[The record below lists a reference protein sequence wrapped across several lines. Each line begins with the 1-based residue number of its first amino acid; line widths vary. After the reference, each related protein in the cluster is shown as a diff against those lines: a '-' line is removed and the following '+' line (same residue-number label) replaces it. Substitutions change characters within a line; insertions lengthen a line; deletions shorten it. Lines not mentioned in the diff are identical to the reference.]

1 MGRTTG
7 SGVGRRPANA
17 VLGSKPGGGL
27 GLSVKGGLRDRQRE
41 QRKRIIKMCVQ
52 KLRDIDDPETVL
64 CRAVLI
70 NNTFRTLKTAQRAIM
85 RNARRRVLERKE
97 SSEEEDEVE
106 EKGEKEKKGE
116 EEEDEEISITSP
128 PPSQPLPSLRQESR
142 PNFSESELSD
152 LSCDIGCSDSSMVHS
167 LVMPPLLSPHIEDM
181 TNCSFYDSFGPVDLG
196 VNNQQQTEEQTNN
209 QDQESNVPTNL
220 KLTMMKSDL
229 CDVISETNSNSGG
242 NNSFSFPKSEFG
254 SCGGPSE
261 APDMLDTL
269 LTEISQA

>member
-1 MGRTTG
+1 
-7 SGVGRRPANA
+7 
-17 VLGSKPGGGL
+17 
-27 GLSVKGGLRDRQRE
+27 
-41 QRKRIIKMCVQ
+41 MCVQ

-97 SSEEEDEVE
+97 SSEEEEEEAE
-106 EKGEKEKKGE
+106 EKGEKEKGE
-116 EEEDEEISITSP
+116 EEEEISITSP
-128 PPSQPLPSLRQESR
+128 PSQPLPSICQDSR
-142 PNFSESELSD
+142 PNFSQSDLTD

-196 VNNQQQTEEQTNN
+196 MNNQQQTDEQAN

-229 CDVISETNSNSGG
+229 CDVISETNSNSNGG
-242 NNSFSFPKSEFG
+242 FSFPKSEFG
-254 SCGGPSE
+254 SSCGGVSE

-269 LTEISQA
+269 LTEIS

>member
-1 MGRTTG
+1 
-7 SGVGRRPANA
+7 
-17 VLGSKPGGGL
+17 
-27 GLSVKGGLRDRQRE
+27 
-41 QRKRIIKMCVQ
+41 MCVQ

-70 NNTFRTLKTAQRAIM
+70 NNTFRTLKTAQRAII
-85 RNARRRVLERKE
+85 RNARRRALERKE
-97 SSEEEDEVE
+97 SSEEEEEEEEE
-106 EKGEKEKKGE
+106 EKGEKKNG
-116 EEEDEEISITSP
+116 EEDEEISITSP
-128 PPSQPLPSLRQESR
+128 PSEPLPSLRQDSR

-196 VNNQQQTEEQTNN
+196 VNNQQQTDEQAN

-229 CDVISETNSNSGG
+229 CDVISETNSNSGV
-242 NNSFSFPKSEFG
+242 NNSFTFPKS
-254 SCGGPSE
+254 
-261 APDMLDTL
+261 
-269 LTEISQA
+269 

>member
-1 MGRTTG
+1 
-7 SGVGRRPANA
+7 
-17 VLGSKPGGGL
+17 
-27 GLSVKGGLRDRQRE
+27 
-41 QRKRIIKMCVQ
+41 MCVQ

-97 SSEEEDEVE
+97 SSEEEEEEEE
-106 EKGEKEKKGE
+106 EKGEKEKG
-116 EEEDEEISITSP
+116 EEDEEISITSP
-128 PPSQPLPSLRQESR
+128 PSEPLPSLRQDSR

-196 VNNQQQTEEQTNN
+196 VNNQ
-209 QDQESNVPTNL
+209 DQESNVPTNL

-229 CDVISETNSNSGG
+229 FDVISETNSNSGT
-242 NNSFSFPKSEFG
+242 NSFGFPKSEFG
-254 SCGGPSE
+254 TYGGPSE

>member
-1 MGRTTG
+1 
-7 SGVGRRPANA
+7 
-17 VLGSKPGGGL
+17 
-27 GLSVKGGLRDRQRE
+27 
-41 QRKRIIKMCVQ
+41 MCVQ

-97 SSEEEDEVE
+97 SSEEEEEEE
-106 EKGEKEKKGE
+106 EKGEKEKG
-116 EEEDEEISITSP
+116 EEDEEISITSP
-128 PPSQPLPSLRQESR
+128 PSEPLPSLRQDSR

-196 VNNQQQTEEQTNN
+196 VNNQH
-209 QDQESNVPTNL
+209 QESNVPTNL

-229 CDVISETNSNSGG
+229 CDVISETNSNSG
-242 NNSFSFPKSEFG
+242 
-254 SCGGPSE
+254 
-261 APDMLDTL
+261 
-269 LTEISQA
+269 

>member
-1 MGRTTG
+1 
-7 SGVGRRPANA
+7 
-17 VLGSKPGGGL
+17 
-27 GLSVKGGLRDRQRE
+27 
-41 QRKRIIKMCVQ
+41 MCVQ

-70 NNTFRTLKTAQRAIM
+70 NNTFRTLKTAQRAII
-85 RNARRRVLERKE
+85 RNARRRALERKE
-97 SSEEEDEVE
+97 STDEEEEE
-106 EKGEKEKKGE
+106 EKGEEKE
-116 EEEDEEISITSP
+116 EEEEEEAEEITITP
-128 PPSQPLPSLRQESR
+128 PAPEPLPSLRQDARS
-142 PNFSESELSD
+142 NFSEGELTD
-152 LSCDIGCSDSSMVHS
+152 LSCDMGCTDSSMVHS

-196 VNNQQQTEEQTNN
+196 LNNQQQTDEQAN

-229 CDVISETNSNSGG
+229 CDVISETNSNSGANG
-242 NNSFSFPKSEFG
+242 FSFPKSDFG

-261 APDMLDTL
+261 APDMFDTL

>member
-1 MGRTTG
+1 
-7 SGVGRRPANA
+7 
-17 VLGSKPGGGL
+17 
-27 GLSVKGGLRDRQRE
+27 
-41 QRKRIIKMCVQ
+41 MCVQ

-97 SSEEEDEVE
+97 SSEEEEEEEE
-106 EKGEKEKKGE
+106 EKGEKEKG
-116 EEEDEEISITSP
+116 EEDEEISITSP
-128 PPSQPLPSLRQESR
+128 PSEPLPSLRQDSR

-196 VNNQQQTEEQTNN
+196 VNNQTDEQTN

-229 CDVISETNSNSGG
+229 CDVISETNSNSGT
-242 NNSFSFPKSEFG
+242 NSFSSQSLSLEVHVGESPRLPICWTHCSPRSARRECCLCQ
-254 SCGGPSE
+254 SVHI
-261 APDMLDTL
+261 L
-269 LTEISQA
+269 LHCVHMRAHGCMICTAYLYVQVSACAG

>member
-1 MGRTTG
+1 
-7 SGVGRRPANA
+7 
-17 VLGSKPGGGL
+17 
-27 GLSVKGGLRDRQRE
+27 
-41 QRKRIIKMCVQ
+41 MCVQ

-97 SSEEEDEVE
+97 SS
-106 EKGEKEKKGE
+106 KEKGE
-116 EEEDEEISITSP
+116 EEEEISITSP
-128 PPSQPLPSLRQESR
+128 PSQPLPSICQDSR
-142 PNFSESELSD
+142 PNFSESDLTD
-152 LSCDIGCSDSSMVHS
+152 LSCDIGCTDSSMVHS

-181 TNCSFYDSFGPVDLG
+181 TNCSFYDSFDPVDLG
-196 VNNQQQTEEQTNN
+196 MNNQH
-209 QDQESNVPTNL
+209 QESNVPTNL

-229 CDVISETNSNSGG
+229 CDVISETNSNSGANG
-242 NNSFSFPKSEFG
+242 FSFPKSDFG

-261 APDMLDTL
+261 APDMFDTL

>member
-1 MGRTTG
+1 
-7 SGVGRRPANA
+7 
-17 VLGSKPGGGL
+17 
-27 GLSVKGGLRDRQRE
+27 
-41 QRKRIIKMCVQ
+41 MCVQ

-85 RNARRRVLERKE
+85 RNARKRVLERKE
-97 SSEEEDEVE
+97 SSEEEEEEE
-106 EKGEKEKKGE
+106 EKGEKEKGE

-128 PPSQPLPSLRQESR
+128 PSSEPLPSLRSQDSR

-152 LSCDIGCSDSSMVHS
+152 LSCDIGCSDSSLVHS

-196 VNNQQQTEEQTNN
+196 VNNQQTEEQNN
-209 QDQESNVPTNL
+209 QEEQESNIPTNL

-229 CDVISETNSNSGG
+229 CDVISETNSNSGANG
-242 NNSFSFPKSEFG
+242 FSFPKSDFG

-261 APDMLDTL
+261 APDMFDTL

>member
-1 MGRTTG
+1 L
-7 SGVGRRPANA
+7 SG
-17 VLGSKPGGGL
+17 KGGGL
-27 GLSVKGGLRDRQRE
+27 RGDRQRE

-97 SSEEEDEVE
+97 SSEEEEEEEE
-106 EKGEKEKKGE
+106 EKGEKEKG
-116 EEEDEEISITSP
+116 EEDEEISITSP
-128 PPSQPLPSLRQESR
+128 PSEPLPSLRQDSR

-196 VNNQQQTEEQTNN
+196 VNNQQTDEQNN

-229 CDVISETNSNSGG
+229 CDVISETNSNSGANG
-242 NNSFSFPKSEFG
+242 FSFPKSDFG

-261 APDMLDTL
+261 APDMFDTL

>member
-1 MGRTTG
+1 
-7 SGVGRRPANA
+7 
-17 VLGSKPGGGL
+17 
-27 GLSVKGGLRDRQRE
+27 
-41 QRKRIIKMCVQ
+41 MCVQ

-97 SSEEEDEVE
+97 SSEGEE
-106 EKGEKEKKGE
+106 EKGEE
-116 EEEDEEISITSP
+116 EEEISITSP
-128 PPSQPLPSLRQESR
+128 PSQPLPSAFCQDSR
-142 PNFSESELSD
+142 PNFSESDLTD
-152 LSCDIGCSDSSMVHS
+152 LSCDIGCTDSSMVHS

-196 VNNQQQTEEQTNN
+196 MNNQQQTDEQAN

-229 CDVISETNSNSGG
+229 CDVISETNSNSGA
-242 NNSFSFPKSEFG
+242 NVPTN
-254 SCGGPSE
+254 
-261 APDMLDTL
+261 
-269 LTEISQA
+269 